1 MKTLADYIAQ
11 EYREED
17 VRCGDMRM
25 SIFAAMSDE
34 PWPRRSDEQIA
45 RDAQAR
51 MDRVG
56 TPTTMFSAKWNEGR
70 AK

>member
-17 VRCGDMRM
+17 VRCGDVRA
-25 SIFAAMSDE
+25 SIFSAMGSE
-34 PWPRRSDEQIA
+34 PWPRRSDA
-45 RDAQAR
+45 RILADAQAR

-56 TPTTMFSAKWNEGR
+56 KPMTMFSAKWNEGR
-70 AK
+70 V